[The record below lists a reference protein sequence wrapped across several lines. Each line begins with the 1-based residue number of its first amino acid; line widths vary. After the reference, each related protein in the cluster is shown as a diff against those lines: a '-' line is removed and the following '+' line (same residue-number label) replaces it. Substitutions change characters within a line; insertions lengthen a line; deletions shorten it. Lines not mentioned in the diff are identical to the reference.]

1 MRIASRSR
9 EAMVPMNTTYAPGD
23 PGQWTVVGIVLG
35 GRGQGRGLAPSPHKP
50 DPGHDGT
57 EQGVS
62 HSPDRGGFMG
72 NVR

>member
-35 GRGQGRGLAPSPHKP
+35 GRGQGRGLASSPHKP
-50 DPGHDGT
+50 DPGARCT
-57 EQGVS
+57 
-62 HSPDRGGFMG
+62 RAGGLPLARSGRFHG
-72 NVR
+72 KC